1 MSKAAAIVIPAALF
15 AAAIW
20 GIVHGIGLMVSKEN
34 NNKFHAMLLGCTYMG
49 RMEKMDEVLIFDCAD
64 KIELHKEIN
73 WKQSSGGTRSPV

>member
-34 NNKFHAMLLGCTYMG
+34 NNKFHAMLLGCTHIG
-49 RMEKMDEVLIFDCAD
+49 KMEKMEQILIFDCAGR
-64 KIELHKEIN
+64 IELHKEIQWN
-73 WKQSSGGTRSPV
+73 KPR

>member
-1 MSKAAAIVIPAALF
+1 MTKAAAMLIPAALF

-20 GIVHGIGLMVSKEN
+20 AIVHGIDLMVSQEN
-34 NNKFHAMLLGCTYMG
+34 NNRFHAMLLECKYMG

-73 WKQSSGGTRSPV
+73 W

>member
-1 MSKAAAIVIPAALF
+1 MNKAAAILIPAALF

-20 GIVHGIGLMVSKEN
+20 GITLGIDRMVVKER

-49 RMEKMDEVLIFDCAD
+49 PMEKMEQVLIFDCQN

-73 WKQSSGGTRSPV
+73 WTLK